1 MRDFRDAKA
10 MAHALRASLAAE
22 GFRITVSQ
30 SLELI
35 ARAFGVADWN
45 TLAAAIHQRAR
56 ATSKWPSAVTLP
68 ENAARPREFG
78 LILRRALAHAAERK
92 HEFATLEHLLLA
104 LTDDAHTSAMLVAS
118 KVDLGSFR
126 QRLVSCIDNDL
137 KILVTDDG
145 RDPRHG

>member
-56 ATSKWPSAVTLP
+56 ATSKWPSAVTPP
-68 ENAARPREFG
+68 ENAARPRE
-78 LILRRALAHAAERK
+78 
-92 HEFATLEHLLLA
+92 
-104 LTDDAHTSAMLVAS
+104 
-118 KVDLGSFR
+118 LG
-126 QRLVSCIDNDL
+126 
-137 KILVTDDG
+137 
-145 RDPRHG
+145 